1 MSRRERYGGRL
12 RSLRRRA
19 FARDHSLALAGSYT
33 MVFQVLGLG
42 GNFVTGVIIARGL
55 GSTGRG
61 QYAAI
66 SIVPAVSLWI
76 FSMGV
81 TQATAYYFARRPQ
94 EGARIIGSWLAL
106 MVPLVGTGLL
116 ITELLLPQIVAT
128 QTAHVLLIARI
139 AMIGLVIGFLYSLFS
154 GVLGGDQD
162 FFFLNVAQFL
172 RVSGLA
178 ALSAVLLAVG
188 WFTVTTAI
196 FSTVGVDVC
205 VTTACMVRAI
215 RRHGI
220 GAPDRRLVRDSLWY
234 GFRAHGQSVGGFVTG
249 RLDVFLMPSV
259 LAASSIGLYSVA
271 TNVSGIVGTVSGT
284 LAALVLPI
292 VAARGGRRGVRI
304 VVASMHATLLVGGLL
319 GVMFVLLASPAVNL
333 VYGAG
338 FHGSVL
344 ALQLLVPGNVALSAA
359 AVLASG
365 LAAANR
371 PGRASLIQLPGAIL
385 TIFGLALFLKAGGI
399 VAAAIVSTVS
409 YVAVFVTALLLY
421 RNAAGLTWGDLLP
434 TRAELAMIRRA
445 RALLGR

>member
-1 MSRRERYGGRL
+1 MTAGERFGRL

-19 FARDHSLALAGSYT
+19 FARDHGLALAGSYT
-33 MVFQVLGLG
+33 MVFQVVGLG

-55 GSTGRG
+55 GSIGRG

-76 FSMGV
+76 FSMGAA
-81 TQATAYYFARRPQ
+81 QATAYYFARRPQ

-106 MVPLVGTGLL
+106 MVPLVGGGLL
-116 ITELLLPQIVAT
+116 VAELLLPQILAT

-139 AMIGLVIGFLYSLFS
+139 AMIGLLVGFLYSLFS

-172 RVSGLA
+172 RLSGLA
-178 ALSAVLLAVG
+178 VLFAVLLVTG

-196 FSTVGVDVC
+196 FGTSGVDVC

-215 RRHGI
+215 RRHGV
-220 GAPDRRLVRDSLWY
+220 GAPDRKLALESLWY

-271 TNVSGIVGTVSGT
+271 TNVSGIVGTLSGT

-292 VAARGGRRGVRI
+292 VAARGPRQGVRI
-304 VVASMHATLLVGGLL
+304 VVASMHATLFVGGLL
-319 GVMFVLLASPAVNL
+319 GVVFVVLAGPAVNL

-338 FHGSVL
+338 FHGSVF
-344 ALQLLVPGNVALSAA
+344 ALQLLVPGNIALSAA
-359 AVLASG
+359 AVLGSG
-365 LAAANR
+365 LAAINR
-371 PGRASLIQLPGAIL
+371 PGRSSLIQVPGAIL
-385 TIFGLALFLKAGGI
+385 TIVGLALFLKPGGI
-399 VAAAIVSTVS
+399 VAAAVVSTVS
-409 YVAVFVTALLLY
+409 YTAVFVTALLLY
-421 RNAAGLTWGDLLP
+421 RRAAALRWNDLLP
-434 TRAELAMIRRA
+434 TRDELAMIRRP
-445 RALLGR
+445 RALFGD